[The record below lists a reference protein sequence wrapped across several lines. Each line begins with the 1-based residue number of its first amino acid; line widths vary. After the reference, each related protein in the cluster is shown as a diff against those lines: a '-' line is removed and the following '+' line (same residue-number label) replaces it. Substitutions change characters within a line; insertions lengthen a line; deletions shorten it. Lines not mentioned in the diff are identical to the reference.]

1 MTLRYAIGNGE
12 YVVLR
17 LPGAAE
23 AMADCI
29 EDLHFCRLG
38 MKFLSS
44 VPLPE
49 FMEYALGMAREGD
62 GGEEES
68 VEVHGVV
75 VQSEPAREGRW
86 RVAIHFM
93 ADGEQAARIDRY
105 SRSAHLQCDWCG
117 NGDFWERGG

>member
-12 YVVLR
+12 YVVLS
-17 LPGAAE
+17 LPGAA
-23 AMADCI
+23 AADCI

-38 MKFLSS
+38 MKFLST

-49 FMEYALGMAREGD
+49 FMEYAMGLALEGA
-62 GGEEES
+62 GEDEG
-68 VEVHGVV
+68 VEFHGVV
-75 VQSEPAREGRW
+75 VQNEPVGARW

-117 NGDFWERGG
+117 NGDFWKNGG